1 MNIYII
7 ITIVSFS
14 FGIISYLASNS
25 LIVSFSVV
33 LLSALYFLLI
43 GIKKLNKYKIK
54 LTRFHSCYVFINN
67 FVISLSIKKA
77 IKPAFDSTI
86 ETMNDDIQEL
96 IEAIKDNTEEDKLR
110 YLSKYFKFDIYN
122 LFLDLI
128 GLWSDQGGD
137 VISMSS
143 NLTNR
148 ARELE
153 EYVSEAEQIHNK
165 KIIEFVILWSFSL
178 AILVFLRFALS
189 QFFDKITSQFFY
201 LIGIASI
208 FIYVLITI
216 HLLISKMTTLE
227 INGWKD
233 D

>member
-1 MNIYII
+1 M
-7 ITIVSFS
+7 
-14 FGIISYLASNS
+14 
-25 LIVSFSVV
+25 
-33 LLSALYFLLI
+33 
-43 GIKKLNKYKIK
+43 
-54 LTRFHSCYVFINN
+54 
-67 FVISLSIKKA
+67 
-77 IKPAFDSTI
+77 
-86 ETMNDDIQEL
+86 
-96 IEAIKDNTEEDKLR
+96 
-110 YLSKYFKFDIYN
+110 
-122 LFLDLI
+122 FLDLI
-128 GLWSDQGGD
+128 SLWSDQGGD
-137 VISMSS
+137 IISMSS

>member
-7 ITIVSFS
+7 ITIVSFL

-25 LIVSFSVV
+25 LIVSFGVV

-54 LTRFHSCYVFINN
+54 LTRFHSCYLFINN

-128 GLWSDQGGD
+128 SLWSDQGGD
-137 VISMSS
+137 IISMSS